1 MNRTTAVGLPVV
13 AALALLGGCGQAA
26 PPTPSAPPP
35 PTSVQ
40 DADPCSFVAKSVV
53 TKNDLKQASDATSK
67 TSRSCS
73 WTSANFSMM
82 VLVRWDSDSLIDFSQ
97 AFPLLVGSEDIGGL
111 DAVVGK
117 SGVRP
122 SCAAVFF
129 VDEGTILEVVVG
141 DEPPST
147 ADSACERVR
156 TIGAGAVSKIR
167 DQGLLTSAPAPTT

>member
-13 AALALLGGCGQAA
+13 AMLALLGGCGQAA
-26 PPTPSAPPP
+26 PPAPSAPPP

-53 TKNDLKQASDATSK
+53 TKNDLKQASDAKSK

-97 AFPLLVGSEDIGGL
+97 AFPLLVGNEDIGGL

-117 SGVRP
+117 SGDRP
-122 SCAAVFF
+122 ACAAVFF